1 MAGALGVSRMT
12 LRQALNGL
20 ESKGL
25 LVRKRGRW
33 GGSFVARP
41 RFDYELSGLP
51 GFTEQMRRSNALAGA
66 RVIEAATVQPEPEV
80 RAGAAAAPQAEGRT
94 ASSGCGRRTASRSRW
109 R

>member
-33 GGSFVARP
+33 GGSFVAKP

-66 RVIEAATVQPEPEV
+66 RVIEAATVTRNP
-80 RAGAAAAPQAEGRT
+80 RCARHCSCSAGKRCT
-94 ASSGCGRRTASRSRW
+94 ASSGCARRTVSRSRW